1 VSRPLDRQCNL
12 PELGAVDRNA
22 GEFWV
27 ANPFLIPKLG
37 QNLSAYERSRMFLNV
52 HGKAFIDASFLSA
65 ADIDSDSRSVVVA
78 DFAGDG
84 WPDILVGTVG
94 GGPLRLFRNQFP
106 RTNRRLRLDLMGVA
120 SNRPGIGARIIA
132 SVGGQQIVRDR
143 FPANGF
149 MGQGPVE
156 TILGVGEADQV
167 DRLTIR
173 WPSGREQVFTR
184 VPVNCSLTI
193 TEGQSE
199 YQVRDLAATARA
211 GTGSARK

>member
-1 VSRPLDRQCNL
+1 VSRPLDRTCRL
-12 PELGAVDRNA
+12 PELGEVDRDA

-27 ANPFLIPKLG
+27 ESPFQLMKLG
-37 QNLSAYERSRMFLNV
+37 HNLSSFERSRMFLSV
-52 HGKAFIDASFLSA
+52 RGKAFIDASFLSA

-84 WPDILVGTVG
+84 APDILIGTVG
-94 GGPLRLFRNQFP
+94 GGPLRMFRNQFP
-106 RTNRRLRLDLMGVA
+106 RTNRRLRIDLVGVE
-120 SNRPGIGARIIA
+120 SNRPAIGARIVA
-132 SVGGQQIVRDR
+132 HVGGRQIVRDR

-156 TILGVGEADQV
+156 TILGVGEANRV

-173 WPSGREQVFTR
+173 WPTGRVQEFTD

-193 TEGQSE
+193 TEGRSE
-199 YQVRDLAATARA
+199 YRVRELAVR
-211 GTGSARK
+211 GS